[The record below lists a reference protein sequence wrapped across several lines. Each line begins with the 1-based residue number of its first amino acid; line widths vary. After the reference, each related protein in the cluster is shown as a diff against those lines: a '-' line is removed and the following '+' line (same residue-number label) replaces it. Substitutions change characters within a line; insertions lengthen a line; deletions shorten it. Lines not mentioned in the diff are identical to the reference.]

1 MGGMMHDRPMGVRLV
16 VVLIVALFTVLG
28 SAGAHRGS
36 AYAQGEPAL
45 ARTSSFADVL
55 QLSGV
60 SLLIGD
66 SVEFGDTCDRL
77 IVFGKTA
84 FVDGEVKGDAYVV
97 AETIEIGSH
106 TRIGG
111 TLYACAAS
119 DPVMYRGAEVSD
131 VVFAPLGTNANL
143 S

>member
-1 MGGMMHDRPMGVRLV
+1 MHDRPAVMRRV
-16 VVLIVALFTVLG
+16 VVILLALFMVLG
-28 SAGAHRGS
+28 FAGAHRGS
-36 AYAQGEPAL
+36 VYAQGEPAL
-45 ARTSSFADVL
+45 VQKSSFADVV

-60 SLLIGD
+60 HVVIGE
-66 SVEFGDTCDRL
+66 SAQFSDTCNRL

-84 FVDGEVKGDAYVV
+84 FMDGVVKGDAYVV
-97 AETIEIGSH
+97 AETIEIGPH
-106 TRIGG
+106 AKIAG

-131 VVFAPLGTNANL
+131 MVFAPLGKNANL